1 MVRKMGLLARLMVP
15 VIGLFAAAGIAAT
28 TPVAPALAD
37 NIVPAT
43 TDDQE
48 FDFGFLYYGHC
59 RAVESR

>member
-1 MVRKMGLLARLMVP
+1 MDRRTCLLARLMVP

-48 FDFGFLYYGHC
+48 FYFEFLYYGHW
-59 RAVESR
+59 RAVEPR